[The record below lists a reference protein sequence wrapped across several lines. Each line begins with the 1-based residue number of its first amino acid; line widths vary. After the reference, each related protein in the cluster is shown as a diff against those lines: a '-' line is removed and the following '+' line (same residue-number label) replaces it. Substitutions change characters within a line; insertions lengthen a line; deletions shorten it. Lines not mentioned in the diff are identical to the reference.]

1 MVDLM
6 NNQSPEE
13 VGNTGLGTAYGFDFP
28 VEVAVLQCAKN
39 GHRFGM
45 RLMEITQDVFVI
57 CCQLLCA
64 TYVGNGISQNQLGEQ
79 VSFYG
84 SDVAH
89 QIANG
94 VLAGFVG
101 PVDLV
106 WRDYINDALRRFPNL
121 FVVRQKRLYCL
132 NFHSLNL

>member
-1 MVDLM
+1 
-6 NNQSPEE
+6 
-13 VGNTGLGTAYGFDFP
+13 
-28 VEVAVLQCAKN
+28 
-39 GHRFGM
+39 M

-94 VLAGFVG
+94 VAGFVG
-101 PVDLV
+101 QLIWSGGITLMMLCVVSRTFRSKTKTTVLFE
-106 WRDYINDALRRFPNL
+106 FP
-121 FVVRQKRLYCL
+121 
-132 NFHSLNL
+132 